1 VKEGE
6 DLIGHETGEADED
19 DDGKNLVEI
28 PEAFLRFDH
37 LGEAAFHA
45 DEFRDDQPCPR
56 PVAPVTRASP
66 LVMVTASTFPATY
79 ASMDS
84 T

>member
-28 PEAFLRFDH
+28 PEASLRFVH
-37 LGEAAFHA
+37 LGEATS
-45 DEFRDDQPCPR
+45 RR
-56 PVAPVTRASP
+56 
-66 LVMVTASTFPATY
+66 
-79 ASMDS
+79 
-84 T
+84 